1 MKPAKFFSQSLLAIA
16 VTSAIGMAYAKDYPD
31 LPEAV
36 AGSGTG
42 ALVGDTLYVGLGSKS
57 DLFYALNLKDKKA
70 QWEKLP
76 AFPGGARNQAVAAG
90 VDGKLYVFGGFHNT
104 DVADNQT
111 AKDAYAF
118 DTKTKEWTK
127 LTTRSPFGTS
137 AGTSAATYNGKI
149 YFLGGVNENIWD
161 GLFQD
166 AKAAGEEKGKVF
178 DKYFAMSA
186 EDFFFN
192 PIVSSYDPATNH
204 WANLG
209 YFPYG
214 GRAGAALSIK
224 DGKMLVVNGELKAGL
239 RTPTTEL
246 GTIGKASIEW
256 KKLGD
261 LPAPEGDAEQ
271 EGIAA
276 AMGGYTNETYLVT
289 GGANF
294 PGVRANYV
302 KGVFDHRKA
311 KATKTFRA
319 DVYAFDAKTGDW
331 SIVGKLPQGIAGG
344 VAVSYDNKVI
354 LAGGKTTGNKAL
366 TTVQTMSYDGNKLT
380 ID

>member
-1 MKPAKFFSQSLLAIA
+1 MKSAKIFYQSLLAVA
-16 VTSAIGMAYAKDYPD
+16 VTSAMSMAYAYPN
-31 LPEAV
+31 LPDEV

-57 DLFYALNLKDKKA
+57 DLFYGLNLKDKEAK
-70 QWEKLP
+70 WEKLP

-111 AKDAYAF
+111 AKDAYAY
-118 DTKTKEWTK
+118 DTKTKEWKK

-137 AGTSAATYNGKI
+137 AGTSAVAYNGKI

-166 AKAAGEEKGKVF
+166 AKAAGDNKGKVF

-224 DGKMLVVNGELKAGL
+224 DDKMLVVNGELKAGL

-246 GTIGKASIEW
+246 GTIGKTGIEW
-256 KKLGD
+256 KKLAD
-261 LPAPEGDAEQ
+261 LPAPEGDAQQ

-276 AMGGYTNETYLVT
+276 AMGGYSNGTYIVT

-294 PGVRANYV
+294 PGVRANYA

-311 KATKTFRA
+311 KAAKTFRA
-319 DVYAFDAKTGDW
+319 EIYAFDAKAGTW
-331 SIVGKLPQGIAGG
+331 SIAGKLPQGVAGG

-354 LAGGKTTGNKAL
+354 ITGGQTEGRKPVTKVQVMTYKDGKV
-366 TTVQTMSYDGNKLT
+366 TVE
-380 ID
+380 